1 MFKSRLFTPGPT
13 PLLPQVQQ
21 ALSLPILHHRTKEF
35 RHILTEVLD
44 GLCYLY
50 DTKNDVLLYTASATG
65 VMEGAVVNLLNPED
79 EAIVV
84 SVGKF
89 GERWVDLCRTHG
101 IMTHVLA
108 APYGQI
114 IDPQDVAVQ
123 LEKYPSTRAVF
134 VQYSESSTGVKLNIK
149 TLGEIV
155 CQFPQT
161 VLVVDAV
168 TGLGVMELP
177 VDGWHLDVV
186 IAGSQKALMIPPG
199 LAFAS
204 ISEKAWRLIG
214 NNRCPS
220 FYFDFRKEREQQ
232 LRGETSYTPSTS
244 LILALREALKFIRE
258 LSREVLIE
266 NAGLLAEATRVA
278 AKSLGLHLFAEAAPS
293 DALTVVCA
301 PSGIDSS
308 TIIKKLKNDFGYIL
322 ANGQGEMRGK
332 VFRIAHLGY
341 NDFCDT
347 LALIACLELVLRRLG
362 VSVNLGSG
370 VRAAQGVYLRRKG
383 VDG

>member
-44 GLCYLY
+44 GLRYLY
-50 DTKNDVLLYTASATG
+50 DTKHDVLLYTASATG
-65 VMEGAVVNLLNPED
+65 VMEGAVVNLLNRKD

-101 IMTHVLA
+101 ITTRVLS
-108 APYGQI
+108 APYGQV

-168 TGLGVMELP
+168 
-177 VDGWHLDVV
+177 
-186 IAGSQKALMIPPG
+186 
-199 LAFAS
+199 
-204 ISEKAWRLIG
+204 
-214 NNRCPS
+214 
-220 FYFDFRKEREQQ
+220 
-232 LRGETSYTPSTS
+232 
-244 LILALREALKFIRE
+244 
-258 LSREVLIE
+258 
-266 NAGLLAEATRVA
+266 
-278 AKSLGLHLFAEAAPS
+278 
-293 DALTVVCA
+293 
-301 PSGIDSS
+301 
-308 TIIKKLKNDFGYIL
+308 
-322 ANGQGEMRGK
+322 
-332 VFRIAHLGY
+332 
-341 NDFCDT
+341 
-347 LALIACLELVLRRLG
+347 
-362 VSVNLGSG
+362 
-370 VRAAQGVYLRRKG
+370 
-383 VDG
+383 

>member
-123 LEKYPSTRAVF
+123 LEKYPST
-134 VQYSESSTGVKLNIK
+134 
-149 TLGEIV
+149 
-155 CQFPQT
+155 P
-161 VLVVDAV
+161 
-168 TGLGVMELP
+168 
-177 VDGWHLDVV
+177 
-186 IAGSQKALMIPPG
+186 
-199 LAFAS
+199 
-204 ISEKAWRLIG
+204 
-214 NNRCPS
+214 
-220 FYFDFRKEREQQ
+220 
-232 LRGETSYTPSTS
+232 
-244 LILALREALKFIRE
+244 
-258 LSREVLIE
+258 
-266 NAGLLAEATRVA
+266 
-278 AKSLGLHLFAEAAPS
+278 KS
-293 DALTVVCA
+293 
-301 PSGIDSS
+301 
-308 TIIKKLKNDFGYIL
+308 
-322 ANGQGEMRGK
+322 
-332 VFRIAHLGY
+332 
-341 NDFCDT
+341 
-347 LALIACLELVLRRLG
+347 
-362 VSVNLGSG
+362 
-370 VRAAQGVYLRRKG
+370 
-383 VDG
+383 